1 MNRNAPPPSNWTIAL
16 GPLLIASCIGFL
28 FGIPKLQI
36 YLKSKIEP
44 QTLSVKD
51 LFTKGPGN
59 NLHINLTDLRFG
71 TKYKV
76 CGKPDTGKWGLVIV
90 PAFSKDSRNDSTG
103 PMVLIGTY
111 KINSEEELKTFR
123 NQKSVEGI
131 LVNGI
136 KDNKKYQD
144 EMAGNYGRSDTTKL
158 PFLDNTESV
167 PDLNQLAM
175 FLGLAIFCLPLTLF
189 AIAKRVGEISLAD
202 RTVPDM
208 SPPPPPA
215 QARAGGVVSI
225 IVAVALAKFCVL
237 DVIAAAEHGVSYI
250 WWIPMLAAFAPIGL
264 VFGLYSLA
272 FGKSIHDQL
281 KNERGLMTTTGVII
295 ESTLAGIPALLMVWW
310 IYTRLHDLGYTSA
323 IPPI

>member
-1 MNRNAPPPSNWTIAL
+1 MNRNAPSPSYWTVAL
-16 GPLLIASCIGFL
+16 GPLLIATCIGFL

-71 TKYKV
+71 DKYKV
-76 CGKPDTGKWGLVIV
+76 CGKPETGNWGLVIV
-90 PAFSKDSRNDSTG
+90 PTFSKGSRNDSAS

-111 KINSEEELKTFR
+111 KINSEEQLKDFR
-123 NQKSVEGI
+123 NQKSVEGF

-136 KDNKKYQD
+136 KDNKEYQN
-144 EMAGNYGRSDTTKL
+144 EMAANYGRSDAAKL

-167 PDLNQLAM
+167 PDINQLAM
-175 FLGLAIFCLPLTLF
+175 FLGLAIICLPLTLF
-189 AIAKRVGEISLAD
+189 AIAKRVGEISLAE

-208 SPPPPPA
+208 SPAQPPA

-225 IVAVALAKFCVL
+225 IVALALAKFCVL

-250 WWIPMLAAFAPIGL
+250 WWMPMLAAFAPIGV

-272 FGKSIHDQL
+272 FGKTLHDQL
-281 KNERGLMTTTGVII
+281 KNEQGLMTTTGIII
-295 ESTLAGIPALLMVWW
+295 ESAMAGIPALLLLYW
-310 IYTRLHDLGYTSA
+310 IYNRLHDLGYTSA